1 MLIYLKKKKKE
12 KEELWIMIWGKQN
25 FYMHSSSVPEVDNDY
40 YELDEVVV
48 VCLLII
54 YYGVKQ
60 QIGEGNKMLC

>member
-1 MLIYLKKKKKE
+1 
-12 KEELWIMIWGKQN
+12 MIWGKQN

>member
-1 MLIYLKKKKKE
+1 
-12 KEELWIMIWGKQN
+12 
-25 FYMHSSSVPEVDNDY
+25 MHSSSVPEVDNDY